1 MLTRLA
7 APLTTFVS
15 IGAIVVVTLA
25 LGFHDHVGSEDG
37 DTFNVAWTA
46 WKLAGALAITGFIA
60 ALLIGVRILSEAAPW
75 GLSRVVGKRSLFAGI
90 AVATVLVLTVLKAI
104 GYTFE
109 PTSPVYEIGA
119 RTNAILFVGLA
130 ASAPWLVLVWL
141 GMDAS
146 RGLDAKELARSPR
159 DGLERLLQLWRL
171 LIASAGMFS
180 IGVVAALLTSGAL
193 RNAMLAYNPERDDFP
208 ISSPLLYG
216 AVFAV
221 ALTVLTL
228 PFAWAWRSRARGFV
242 DELFPL
248 PDDGHITEDWV
259 ADRERLEKLLRI
271 DAGILR
277 SPLTA
282 LNVFTPLVTSLLAA
296 FLPQLGG

>member
-1 MLTRLA
+1 MERLA

-15 IGAIVVVTLA
+15 IGAIVVLSLA
-25 LGFHDHVGSEDG
+25 LGVNDHVGSEDG
-37 DTFNVAWTA
+37 DTFNIAWTA
-46 WKLAGALAITGFIA
+46 WKLAGALAITGFLL
-60 ALLIGVRILSEAAPW
+60 ALLVGARILSQPSRW
-75 GLSRVVGKRSLFAGI
+75 GLGRVVGKRPLFLGI
-90 AVATVLVLTVLKAI
+90 AVGTVLVLTLLKAF

-109 PTSPVYEIGA
+109 PTSPVNEIGL
-119 RTNAILFVGLA
+119 RTNAILFAGLA

-146 RGLDAKELARSPR
+146 RALDVGDLARSPR
-159 DGLERLLQLWRL
+159 QGLERLLQLWRL
-171 LIASAGMFS
+171 LIACAGMFS
-180 IGVVAALLTSGAL
+180 MGVVAALVTSGAL
-193 RNAMLAYNPERDDFP
+193 RNAMLAYNPERSDFP
-208 ISSPLLYG
+208 VSSPLLYG

-242 DELFPL
+242 DVLFAL
-248 PDDGHITEDWV
+248 PEDGRITEAWV
-259 ADRERLEKLLRI
+259 ADRERLEKVLRI